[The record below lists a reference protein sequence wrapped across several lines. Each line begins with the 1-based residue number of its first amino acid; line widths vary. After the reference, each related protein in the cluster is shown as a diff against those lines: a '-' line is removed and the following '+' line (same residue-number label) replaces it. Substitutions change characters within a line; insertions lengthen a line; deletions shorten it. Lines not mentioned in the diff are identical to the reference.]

1 MTRKNLVL
9 NAIDNSSQKAVLS
22 LECNGENT
30 TGKLRLYNFSTLP
43 NGIISLGIYSNGQV
57 YKAGLTYSSS
67 MVYTFKN
74 DLKILP
80 NNFSCAVINF
90 QGGDAKPLLYGNSN
104 GYIDREQV
112 FDQVISS
119 LSQTKSVKDVEKV
132 LDDFGIDYDDELKQ
146 EIDNAITQNLTDEDT
161 FACSKEKINCEDCP
175 YKKYYNSHIEKMSE
189 SELDENNEIID
200 KDENLN
206 NNQSAQKFY
215 QEMKEQID
223 KLFDNNPNE
232 EYLQELLPNSKWVK
246 VTIDENGDYYVLG
259 LLYEDKIL
267 KYICYGVPGVYQ
279 KIPPRELSGYPIWF
293 PLEKEK
299 PEGFGYWLSYQDADS
314 GESIKAVVV

>member
-43 NGIISLGIYSNGQV
+43 NGIISLGIYSNGQI

-74 DLKILP
+74 DLKTLP

-90 QGGDAKPLLYGNSN
+90 QGGDAKPLLYGNSD
-104 GYIDREQV
+104 GYIDREKI

-119 LSQTKSVKDVEKV
+119 LSQTKTVKDVEKV
-132 LDDFGIDYDDELKQ
+132 LDDFGVDYDDELKQ
-146 EIDNAITQNLTDEDT
+146 DIDNAINENLKDVET
-161 FACSKEKINCEDCP
+161 FTCFKENLNCKDCP
-175 YKKYYNSHIEKMSE
+175 YKKFYNSQIEKM
-189 SELDENNEIID
+189 DENDI
-200 KDENLN
+200 DENMPVEDKGD
-206 NNQSAQKFY
+206 NQNTQKFY

-223 KLFDNNPNE
+223 KLFDNNPKE

-259 LLYEDKIL
+259 LLYEDKVL

-293 PLEKEK
+293 PLEKER